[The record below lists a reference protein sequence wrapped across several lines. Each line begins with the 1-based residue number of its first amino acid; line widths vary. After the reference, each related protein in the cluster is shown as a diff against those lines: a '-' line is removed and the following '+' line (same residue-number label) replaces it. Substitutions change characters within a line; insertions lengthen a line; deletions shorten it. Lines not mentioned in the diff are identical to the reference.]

1 MSKQQRRRAQTPKP
15 RNEEWMRARL
25 DQSNRNNTVPSGKRY
40 KLDDAIQNG
49 VRPGKDI
56 AYMSIGGYLIFVPA
70 DESKKVRRFRLEEI

>member
-40 KLDDAIQNG
+40 KRDKAGARGRDW
-49 VRPGKDI
+49 
-56 AYMSIGGYLIFVPA
+56 
-70 DESKKVRRFRLEEI
+70 